1 MTITQ
6 LFDKL
11 NAPLA
16 NKRWSWGSI
25 RNFDGAVILR
35 VWQDEKIKIDGR
47 YFMRITHHKSYV
59 GSEGNEG
66 YKERNRHAGL
76 VQNGSK
82 CYMVMCIAND
92 PKETPRK
99 IQSFNSD
106 DIFVGG
112 EVVMRDGDTW
122 VEFADRI
129 PIQRAIA

>member
-1 MTITQ
+1 
-6 LFDKL
+6 
-11 NAPLA
+11 
-16 NKRWSWGSI
+16 
-25 RNFDGAVILR
+25 
-35 VWQDEKIKIDGR
+35 
-47 YFMRITHHKSYV
+47 MRITHHKSYV

-82 CYMVMCIAND
+82 YYMVMCVAND
-92 PKETPRK
+92 PKEMPRK